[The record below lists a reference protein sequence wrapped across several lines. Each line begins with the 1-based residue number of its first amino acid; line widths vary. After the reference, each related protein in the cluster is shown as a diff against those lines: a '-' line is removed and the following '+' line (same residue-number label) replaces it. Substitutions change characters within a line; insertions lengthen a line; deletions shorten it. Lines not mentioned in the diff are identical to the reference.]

1 MGTKRRRGGDGG
13 IEENTMAILDTN
25 CFSKSTQHIADDS
38 AYHLCVRLNLITHIG
53 LISFLRALRFVYCVL
68 FVGLSFLEAVR
79 SVFLVPENAS
89 APTNKM
95 YKAIFQILRVEKSLD
110 LIMSSY
116 QLLLELDKVYI
127 VCLLNYF
134 VIKLYVTAINYL
146 KFLVMQA
153 WSPFTFGTDVTP
165 SEKQDHDKI
174 SGSMDVTE
182 FHLLL
187 EGLSKV
193 PDEANTDILNLEPLR
208 NMLLF
213 QYLVYLL
220 KGDFV
225 PRNLA
230 FTESSDWITLRESLL
245 NMILVSRKISYKGL
259 VKDCLSMM
267 CELSQFSRDCSHDM
281 RPAESGSTE
290 ITEKCYTA
298 VALALP
304 EVVKRT
310 CAAVQKLLLMII
322 ELDSSKKAADLE
334 GWTTRADGTRTPAIE
349 IILDEVSYD
358 KNILF
363 PFFQALDKPK
373 LKLDLIVQ
381 YLKKYIPKTSVR
393 TRRSSGSTNDES
405 FGGVLNCF
413 SNGNSTKSI
422 IKKISSEV
430 TQLLLAHA
438 FQQAYIML
446 PSQHS
451 TESKEDTA
459 ENPLT
464 SICNDMI
471 SAFTCLKKADKDTE
485 ILPFGKEALFTAAI
499 MLSRNS

>member
-25 CFSKSTQHIADDS
+25 CFSKSTQHIADD
-38 AYHLCVRLNLITHIG
+38 R
-53 LISFLRALRFVYCVL
+53 
-68 FVGLSFLEAVR
+68 LSFLEAVR

-116 QLLLELDKVYI
+116 QLLLELDK
-127 VCLLNYF
+127 YF
-134 VIKLYVTAINYL
+134 P
-146 KFLVMQA
+146 QA

-438 FQQAYIML
+438 FQAYIML